1 MDQSDVIAIT
11 KALADE
17 TRYNILRE
25 IPIEGQKCCK
35 DLSDCFEISK
45 ATVTHHINKL
55 SDVGLIESEREQ
67 TYHYLRRNQS
77 KLDEYRESLHDDFS
91 E

>member
-1 MDQSDVIAIT
+1 MDQSELLAIT

-25 IPIEGQKCCK
+25 IPVEGQKCCK
-35 DLSDCFEISK
+35 DLSDCFDISK

-55 SDVGLIESEREQ
+55 SEVGLIESKREQ

-77 KLDEYRESLHDDFS
+77 KLDEYRNYLERDFD
-91 E
+91 

>member
-1 MDQSDVIAIT
+1 MDQADVIAIT

-25 IPIEGQKCCK
+25 IPVDGKKCCK

-55 SDVGLIESEREQ
+55 SEVGLIESEREQ
-67 TYHYLRRNQS
+67 TYHYLCRNQAT
-77 KLDEYRESLHDDFS
+77 LNEYREFLQDDFS